1 MYMLTKVSRYRNKVK
16 GGNVMKHVGKKNN
29 LILFQKQFNR
39 IAFIV
44 ISVVLLIIGVFLA
57 SGMDKVIAKYFKYD
71 GSGEVINANS
81 FYFTSNHLSPIAYD
95 GTISEYVMGGWDGK
109 SKKSFSFNIRNY
121 DNPLLYNDKEQN
133 VKYEMEY
140 QILNGDEQ
148 YVDVK
153 IYRIVNGV
161 ETEETEG
168 ILLGKDNTY
177 AANEYKLSFISK
189 DADITIDHDVTV
201 LLKVKSVDAPYYAEL
216 YTKVTLQYTPFK
228 NFISYQGVSTEED
241 KEKSV
246 SIIYDINTANQI
258 KGSEMENTDIA
269 LATENIHLMWNND
282 LLEFNEFDKKVKGA
296 FNIRTL
302 NDVMQEYDDMSKCKN
317 TVIIDDN
324 NIGHIFFDALAYSA
338 YEIVFHKRIE
348 TSANAAVWKAADGAW
363 LWELPPAPL
372 DTGTLIYANVVER
385 TTN

>member
-1 MYMLTKVSRYRNKVK
+1 MYMLTRVSRYRNKVK

-161 ETEETEG
+161 ETEETESIG
-168 ILLGKDNTY
+168 RSIFLPKSTSPLTF
-177 AANEYKLSFISK
+177 LSL
-189 DADITIDHDVTV
+189 TV
-201 LLKVKSVDAPYYAEL
+201 NL
-216 YTKVTLQYTPFK
+216 
-228 NFISYQGVSTEED
+228 
-241 KEKSV
+241 
-246 SIIYDINTANQI
+246 
-258 KGSEMENTDIA
+258 
-269 LATENIHLMWNND
+269 
-282 LLEFNEFDKKVKGA
+282 
-296 FNIRTL
+296 
-302 NDVMQEYDDMSKCKN
+302 
-317 TVIIDDN
+317 
-324 NIGHIFFDALAYSA
+324 
-338 YEIVFHKRIE
+338 
-348 TSANAAVWKAADGAW
+348 
-363 LWELPPAPL
+363 
-372 DTGTLIYANVVER
+372 
-385 TTN
+385 